1 MSVLFWLHLNSINSF
16 VVTTSIKQHFL
27 FLWTCKKHGCSRSI
41 ITGKRSQSN
50 LKFTVYLNVL
60 LFCSVLALLTL
71 HFLLLQSGDIH
82 PNPGPSSVA
91 SDTSDSSF
99 VHYNVHSIVP
109 KLDILSSEL
118 SEFDILAF
126 SETWLNPTITGEEL
140 FFRNLP
146 PPPTHTHNY

>member
-41 ITGKRSQSN
+41 ISSKRSQSN

-71 HFLLLQSGDIH
+71 HFLLLQSGDKH

-109 KLDILSSEL
+109 KWILFL
-118 SEFDILAF
+118 VQNC
-126 SETWLNPTITGEEL
+126 LNLT
-140 FFRNLP
+140 F
-146 PPPTHTHNY
+146 